1 MNDKGAEETRNRGAE
16 GEIQNSKFK
25 IQNSKFSDFPSSPSS
40 PSPDSQLPT
49 PNSRFPIVTN
59 RPCFLSPKKL
69 QPEYPLFIFL
79 PGMDG
84 TGQLLRSQTE
94 GLEVAFDV
102 RCLMIPPEDVSD
114 WDVLSAQVI
123 QLIHKELAKNPQRE
137 VYLCGESF
145 GGCLAMKVAVKAPEL
160 FSRIILV
167 NPASSVQLRPFLAWG
182 SQFANLVPSCFYQ
195 FGAVGL
201 LPFLASLERVTKSDR
216 REMLKVIRSVPP
228 ETVLWRITLV
238 RDFDVDETQ
247 LKQLT
252 QPILIIGSAQD
263 RLLPSIAE
271 AERLLGILPNSR
283 LVVLPYS
290 GHACL
295 LESETNLYDIMR
307 SQHFLDANTAKMAVG
322 KS

>member
-1 MNDKGAEETRNRGAE
+1 MNDKGAEETRSREAE
-16 GEIQNSKFK
+16 RAIQNSKFK
-25 IQNSKFSDFPSSPSS
+25 IQNSKFPDFPSSPSS
-40 PSPDSQLPT
+40 HSPDSRLH
-49 PNSRFPIVTN
+49 IVTN

-69 QPEYPLFIFL
+69 QPEYPLFVFL

-94 GLEVAFDV
+94 GLEAAFDV

-182 SQFANLVPSCFYQ
+182 SHFANLVPSCLYRFGKCLKSFVQYPQKQ
-195 FGAVGL
+195 FSGEL
-201 LPFLASLERVTKSDR
+201 L
-216 REMLKVIRSVPP
+216 
-228 ETVLWRITLV
+228 
-238 RDFDVDETQ
+238 
-247 LKQLT
+247 
-252 QPILIIGSAQD
+252 
-263 RLLPSIAE
+263 
-271 AERLLGILPNSR
+271 
-283 LVVLPYS
+283 
-290 GHACL
+290 
-295 LESETNLYDIMR
+295 
-307 SQHFLDANTAKMAVG
+307 
-322 KS
+322 